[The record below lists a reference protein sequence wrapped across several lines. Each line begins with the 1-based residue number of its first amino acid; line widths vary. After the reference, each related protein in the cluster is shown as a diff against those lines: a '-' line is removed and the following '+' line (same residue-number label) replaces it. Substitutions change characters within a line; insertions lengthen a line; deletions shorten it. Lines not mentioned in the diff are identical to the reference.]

1 MGLVAGAGVLTTGGA
16 VVVRPVARS
25 VVVVVRRVKEVDLA
39 SIAIS
44 NENVSLGWTAAKRHS
59 DRVARRVAAAHRLTP
74 VAAHNNSFWSRAKKI
89 NPPQNDASI

>member
-1 MGLVAGAGVLTTGGA
+1 MGLVAGAGVLTTMGA
-16 VVVRPVARS
+16 VVVWPVAGS

-39 SIAIS
+39 SVSIS

-74 VAAHNNSFWSRAKKI
+74 VAAHDNSFWSRAEKT
-89 NPPQNDASI
+89 NPPQIGALI